1 MQGLVFKRYF
11 FLFFWSTI
19 LYFYSLINKFK
30 LRYVIGIDCG
40 ATKSEAIIMLA
51 VPGALPELSGWG
63 VTRLPAVNFN
73 LLGFDS
79 TKKRL
84 IEIIKKA
91 SSKVKIENV
100 DCICIGISGAGF
112 EKDRKKLQGEISKAL
127 RFKNIRIYPDTEI
140 AFASI
145 FDAGQKNCGILI
157 AGTGTI
163 LYYRD
168 SKKKM
173 NKVGGWGRH
182 FGDEGSGYWI
192 AREALSKVTQCY
204 DGRIANTSLLKILER
219 EYNFSPA
226 SIVKEI
232 YHNNFEIS
240 RITKHVFEEAG
251 KGDKISKSI
260 IKNAAKNLL
269 HHFAPIGKKNRYKI
283 ALCGSLFSEEK
294 LLEKYLRQLTK
305 VTYPNI
311 EFVKPLQT
319 PVWGAVKMA
328 LIASEAR
335 QSQF

>member
-1 MQGLVFKRYF
+1 
-11 FLFFWSTI
+11 
-19 LYFYSLINKFK
+19 

-40 ATKSEAIIMLA
+40 ATKSEAIIMPA
-51 VPGALPELSGWG
+51 VSGALPELSGWG
-63 VTRLPAVNFN
+63 AARLPAVNFN

-79 TKKRL
+79 AKKRL

-91 SSKVKIENV
+91 AAKVKLENIN
-100 DCICIGISGAGF
+100 CICIGISGAGF
-112 EKDRKKLQGEISKAL
+112 EKDRKKLESEISKIL
-127 RFKNIRIYPDTEI
+127 RFKNIKIYPDTEI

-145 FDAGQKNCGILI
+145 FDANQKNCGILI
-157 AGTGTI
+157 AGTGSI

-204 DGRIANTSLLKILER
+204 DGRISSTSLLKVLEK

-240 RITKHVFEEAG
+240 RVTKHVFEEAG
-251 KGDKISKSI
+251 KGDRVSKSI
-260 IKNAAKNLL
+260 IQKAAENLL
-269 HHFAPIGKKNRYKI
+269 NHFAPLNKKNKFKI

-294 LLEKYLRQLTK
+294 LLEKYLRQITK
-305 VTYPNI
+305 AAFPKI
-311 EFVKPLQT
+311 EFVKPSQA

-328 LIASEAR
+328 MSALK
-335 QSQF
+335 